1 MDIKNWHHKI
11 KRLKDLVEKPMLPH
25 ELQKDK
31 TEQTALLGLGRDEF
45 FKNGGTYKNYM
56 NL

>member
-1 MDIKNWHHKI
+1 LDIKNWHHKI

-56 NL
+56 NP